1 MNTIAGKGPYR
12 LASRDFAADR
22 TTGVQIGSRTF
33 GGKAFLV
40 AAGPC
45 SVENEEMMR
54 ATGHAVGIQGAA
66 LLRGGAFKPRTSPY
80 SFDGLK
86 DEGLRILARVRDE
99 TGLPVVT
106 EVLDLRH
113 AELVAGHAD
122 MLQIGARN
130 MQNFSLLREVTALSD
145 GDQSLDFEGFSTLMR
160 GLRLFA
166 EAAGRTV

>member
-1 MNTIAGKGPYR
+1 MNTIAGKGHYR

-22 TTGVQIGSRTF
+22 TTGVQIGNRTF

-40 AAGPC
+40 AAGPY

-106 EVLDLRH
+106 PRTRWDAVIWWLRS
-113 AELVAGHAD
+113 AMRRWPPAP
-122 MLQIGARN
+122 
-130 MQNFSLLREVTALSD
+130 TASSSRCIRIRRPHSRT
-145 GDQSLDFEGFSTLMR
+145 GTSPSTSR
-160 GLRLFA
+160 GSR
-166 EAAGRTV
+166 R